1 MNINSGKQN
10 AYMGNMNPRAT
21 GAGIHKK
28 QFATIWFMVFCVMFT
43 ASSVLGIFP
52 EVDDK
57 TPITPEAFADVAN
70 SDSGENVIE
79 AETPLRIRADSI
91 GMNTPILN
99 PESADIAVLDGE
111 LAKGAVRYPGSG
123 IAGEKANMFV
133 FGHSSQLPV
142 VNNQAYK
149 AFNNIEKF
157 EKGDEIT
164 VQSKNNEYVYKVV
177 SVREAK
183 AAEVSVEFKSDKPM
197 LTLSTC
203 NTFENFKEDRFVVE
217 AELVKVIKN

>member
-1 MNINSGKQN
+1 MNHYSGKQRP
-10 AYMGNMNPRAT
+10 ATRALNSKVA
-21 GAGIHKK
+21 GAGINKK
-28 QFATIWFMVFCVMFT
+28 QFATIWFMAFCVMFT

-52 EVDDK
+52 EIDDK
-57 TPITPEAFADVAN
+57 APITPEAFADG
-70 SDSGENVIE
+70 SDNDSEDVIE
-79 AETPLRIRADSI
+79 AEVPLRIKADSI

-99 PESADIAVLDGE
+99 PESTDIAVLDGE

-123 IAGEKANMFV
+123 IAGEEANMFV

-142 VNNQAYK
+142 VNNKAYK

-157 EKGDEIT
+157 QKGDEII
-164 VQSKNNEYVYKVV
+164 VQSANNEYVYKVV
-177 SVREAK
+177 RVKRAK

-203 NTFENFKEDRFVVE
+203 NTFENFEEDRFVVE